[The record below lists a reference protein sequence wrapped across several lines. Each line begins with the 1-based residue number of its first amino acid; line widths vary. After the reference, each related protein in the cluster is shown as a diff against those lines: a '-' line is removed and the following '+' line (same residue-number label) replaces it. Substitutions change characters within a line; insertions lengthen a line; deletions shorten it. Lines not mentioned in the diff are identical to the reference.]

1 MNLLFLELIKMLKIM
16 LKFWVMPKSKD
27 IIEENKEEVYLP
39 GKKKKTEYISKFNI
53 IIFHMYN
60 LNK

>member
-1 MNLLFLELIKMLKIM
+1 
-16 LKFWVMPKSKD
+16 MPKSKD